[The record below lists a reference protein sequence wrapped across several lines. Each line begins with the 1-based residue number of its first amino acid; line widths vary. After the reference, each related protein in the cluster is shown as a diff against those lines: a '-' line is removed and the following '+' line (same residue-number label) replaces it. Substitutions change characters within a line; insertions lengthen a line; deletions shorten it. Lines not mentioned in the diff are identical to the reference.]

1 MRPPSTKLVLL
12 ALAPAF
18 ALLVLPV
25 QSRAQEPEAR
35 RVTATALLVTQEG
48 VTAEQ
53 STMVSVGVRRGI
65 EADRRLRFVD
75 PVDLL
80 SDSSVPDEIQAA
92 VDDLDAIVELIRSG
106 DAAEAQ
112 RRAQAAIG
120 AFEMALVSVKRA
132 SLTDAYMLDALA
144 LCRMNQRRQC
154 AEGFARVITFRESI
168 EYDSERYPADYAAL
182 FAQTA
187 QRVLAGP
194 RGSVQIVT
202 EPAGAEVFVD
212 GRSFG
217 AAPALADG
225 LLIGD
230 HFVTIKRVGFE
241 KLIAR
246 VTVERDRTATARFPL
261 QPIQRALLLERDL
274 SRLPT
279 ELGEDRAGPVISG
292 LSGYLFANQ
301 AVIGLLRPGQGGGI
315 DVALYLYDLRTRF
328 LLKERHA
335 TVPDAE
341 ATDRTTALL
350 AELYDDV
357 DLSGNVAAPEDAA
370 PRVVEPARPLWQQWW
385 FWTAIGVVLVSGTV
399 VALTVDTS
407 PTVPQGFTRF
417 NGAIR

>member
-1 MRPPSTKLVLL
+1 MRAIYSTFSLVAFASVLVGL
-12 ALAPAF
+12 AL
-18 ALLVLPV
+18 PV
-25 QSRAQEPEAR
+25 RAQEGEAR

-48 VTAEQ
+48 VSAQQATR
-53 STMVSVGVRRGI
+53 VGVGVRRGL
-65 EADRRLRFVD
+65 EADARLRFAD

-80 SDSSVPDEIQAA
+80 SDASVPEEIQTAI
-92 VDDLDAIVELIRSG
+92 DDLDAIVELVSSG
-106 DAAEAQ
+106 DAAEGQ
-112 RRAQAAIG
+112 RRAQAAIQV
-120 AFEMALVSVKRA
+120 FEMALVSVKRA
-132 SLTDAYMLDALA
+132 ALTDAYMLDAVA
-144 LCRMNQRRQC
+144 ACRLNQRRQC

-168 EYDSERYPADYAAL
+168 EYDATRYPADYAAL
-182 FAQTA
+182 FAQTSA
-187 QRVLAGP
+187 RVLAGA

-217 AAPALADG
+217 PAPAIADG

-279 ELGEDRAGPVISG
+279 ELGEERAGPIISG
-292 LSGYLFANQ
+292 LTGYLFANQ

-315 DVALYLYDLRTRF
+315 DVALYLYDFRTRF
-328 LLKERHA
+328 LLKERRA

-341 ATDRTTALL
+341 ATERTTALV
-350 AELYDDV
+350 AELYDHV
-357 DLSGNVAAPEDAA
+357 DLTGNVEAPEDAA
-370 PRVVEPARPLWQQWW
+370 PRVVERARPLWQQWW
-385 FWTAIGVVLVSGTV
+385 FWTAIGVVVVSGVV
-399 VALTVDTS
+399 VAATVDTS
-407 PTVPQGFTRF
+407 PTVPEGFTRF
-417 NGAIR
+417 NGAAQ